1 MMERVVSYIFLIFIF
16 LNLQACHAQQ
26 KEQKMSSQPELYT
39 FHFGVEGEKNF
50 KSYMQTDVDQQPAG
64 MSFFDLTW
72 EPPHLANLKIDLGE
86 NSFVIKNAFSAM
98 GTRIDYAQQNEG
110 IQIIDVTAGLNK
122 EEFVSQEQAYMA
134 YKELFSQLQ
143 KAGWKQYFYP
153 SDARFDKK
161 DNLKRIGKNNT
172 VIDPYNL
179 LTPAEW
185 REHFKSSTSLYFNL
199 YKNGVLTELNL
210 EKTSK
215 KKLNAEK
222 NEQFMLR
229 FSIQSIRYVTKNLIE
244 NGYKLT
250 GPELKSAYDEM
261 VLVDQK
267 ERSKAEIKA
276 KKEGFHID
284 ESYQDPDVWQY
295 VK

>member
-1 MMERVVSYIFLIFIF
+1 MKKIISYFFLFFIL
-16 LNLQACHAQQ
+16 LNLQGCNAERNNKKAF
-26 KEQKMSSQPELYT
+26 SQPELYSLN
-39 FHFGVEGEKNF
+39 FGIEGEKEF
-50 KSYMQTDVDQQPAG
+50 KSYMQTGVDQQPAG

-72 EPPHLANLKIDLGE
+72 EPPHLANIKIDLGE

-122 EEFVSQEQAYMA
+122 EEFVSEEQAYSA

-153 SDARFDKK
+153 SDTRFDKK
-161 DNLKRIGKNNT
+161 DNLKVMQEDRVI
-172 VIDPYNL
+172 IDPYSF
-179 LTPAEW
+179 LTLKQWKEY
-185 REHFKSSTSLYFNL
+185 FDSKSMAVIRFYT
-199 YKNGVLTELNL
+199 NGILSELSMSRT
-210 EKTSK
+210 KSK
-215 KKLNAEK
+215 EDKK
-222 NEQFMLR
+222 QYVLR
-229 FSIQSIRYVTKNLIE
+229 FSVQTIRYVTKNSIE

-250 GPELKSAYDEM
+250 GAELKRAFDEM

-284 ESYQDPDVWQY
+284 ESYQDPNVWQY

>member
-1 MMERVVSYIFLIFIF
+1 KVF
-16 LNLQACHAQQ
+16 
-26 KEQKMSSQPELYT
+26 SQPELYT
-39 FHFGVEGEKNF
+39 LNFGVEGEKKF

-72 EPPHLANLKIDLGE
+72 EPPHLANIKIDLAE
-86 NSFVIKNAFSAM
+86 NSFIIKNVFSAM

-110 IQIIDVTAGLNK
+110 IQIIDITAGLNK
-122 EEFVSQEQAYMA
+122 EEFVSEEQAYMA
-134 YKELFSQLQ
+134 YKGLLGELQ
-143 KAGWKQYFYP
+143 KAGWQQYFYP
-153 SDARFDKK
+153 SDARFDKT
-161 DNLKRIGKNNT
+161 DNLKRIKKNNT
-172 VIDPYNL
+172 VIDPFNL
-179 LTPAEW
+179 LTQAEW

-199 YKNGVLTELNL
+199 YRNGVLTELNL

-215 KKLNAEK
+215 KELKAEK

-250 GPELKSAYDEM
+250 GIDLKRAFDEM
-261 VLVDQK
+261 GLVDQK
-267 ERSKAEIKA
+267 ERRKAEIKA

>member
-1 MMERVVSYIFLIFIF
+1 MMEKVVSYIFLIFIF

-39 FHFGVEGEKNF
+39 LNFGVEGEKKF
-50 KSYMQTDVDQQPAG
+50 KSYMQTGVDQQPAG

-72 EPPHLANLKIDLGE
+72 EPPHLANIKIDLGE

-98 GTRIDYAQQNEG
+98 GTRIDYAKQNEG

-122 EEFVSQEQAYMA
+122 EEFVSEEQAYMA

-143 KAGWKQYFYP
+143 KAGWKQYFFP
-153 SDARFDKK
+153 GLARISTK
-161 DNLKRIGKNNT
+161 DNMKAMIEDGLI
-172 VIDPYNL
+172 IDPYNH
-179 LTPAEW
+179 LT
-185 REHFKSSTSLYFNL
+185 
-199 YKNGVLTELNL
+199 LTEWSDFFNKKPTVATRLYANGIL
-210 EKTSK
+210 VELSIDKTKSENNK
-215 KKLNAEK
+215 K
-222 NEQFMLR
+222 QYMLR
-229 FSIQSIRYVTKNLIE
+229 FAVQTIRYVTKNSIE

-267 ERSKAEIKA
+267 ERRKAEIKA

>member
-1 MMERVVSYIFLIFIF
+1 MKKIVSYFFLFFIL
-16 LNLQACHAQQ
+16 LNLQGCNAERNN
-26 KEQKMSSQPELYT
+26 KKVFSQPELYSLN
-39 FHFGVEGEKNF
+39 FGVEGEKKF
-50 KSYMQTDVDQQPAG
+50 KSYMQKGVDQQPAG

-72 EPPHLANLKIDLGE
+72 EPPHLANIKIDLGE

-134 YKELFSQLQ
+134 YKELFSQLE
-143 KAGWKQYFYP
+143 KAGWKQYFFP
-153 SDARFDKK
+153 GLSRISKK
-161 DNLKRIGKNNT
+161 DNMKVMIEDGLT
-172 VIDPYNL
+172 IDPYNY
-179 LTPAEW
+179 LTLTEW
-185 REHFKSSTSLYFNL
+185 SDFFNNFPTVTTRLYA
-199 YKNGVLTELNL
+199 NGVLIELSID
-210 EKTSK
+210 KTKSENNK
-215 KKLNAEK
+215 K
-222 NEQFMLR
+222 QYMLR
-229 FSIQSIRYVTKNLIE
+229 FAIQTIRYVTKNSIE

-250 GPELKSAYDEM
+250 GPELKSAFDEM

-267 ERSKAEIKA
+267 ERRKTEIKA

-284 ESYQDPDVWQY
+284 ESYQDPHVWQY

>member
-1 MMERVVSYIFLIFIF
+1 MMERAVSYIFLIFIF

-39 FHFGVEGEKNF
+39 LNFGIEGEKKF
-50 KSYMQTDVDQQPAG
+50 KSYMQTGVDQQPAG

-72 EPPHLANLKIDLGE
+72 EPPHLANIKIDLGE

-122 EEFVSQEQAYMA
+122 EEFVSEEQAYMA

-143 KAGWKQYFYP
+143 KAGWEQYFFP
-153 SDARFDKK
+153 STSRTAKK
-161 DNLKRIGKNNT
+161 DNMKSMIEDGLI
-172 VIDPYNL
+172 IDPYNL
-179 LTPAEW
+179 LT
-185 REHFKSSTSLYFNL
+185 
-199 YKNGVLTELNL
+199 LTEWSNFFNKKPTVTVRLYTHGVSL
-210 EKTSK
+210 EISIDKTKSENDK
-215 KKLNAEK
+215 K
-222 NEQFMLR
+222 QYMLR
-229 FSIQSIRYVTKNLIE
+229 YSIETINYSTKNSIKD
-244 NGYKLT
+244 GYKLS
-250 GPELKSAYDEM
+250 GQELKTAFDER
-261 VLVDQK
+261 VKYNQK
-267 ERSKAEIKA
+267 QRARVESQA

-284 ESYQDPDVWQY
+284 DSYQDPDIWQY

>member
-26 KEQKMSSQPELYT
+26 KEQKMSAQPELYILN
-39 FHFGVEGEKNF
+39 FGIEGEKKF
-50 KSYMQTDVDQQPAG
+50 KSYMQTGVDQQPAG

-72 EPPHLANLKIDLGE
+72 EPPHLANIKIDLGE

-98 GTRIDYAQQNEG
+98 GTRIDYTQQNEG

-134 YKELFSQLQ
+134 YKELFGQLQ
-143 KAGWKQYFYP
+143 KAGWEQYFYP
-153 SDARFDKK
+153 NTSRIAKQ
-161 DNLKRIGKNNT
+161 DNIKSMIEDGLI
-172 VIDPYNL
+172 IDPYNF
-179 LTPAEW
+179 LT
-185 REHFKSSTSLYFNL
+185 
-199 YKNGVLTELNL
+199 LTEWTDFFNKKPTVAVRLYNHGIFL
-210 EKTSK
+210 EMSIDKTKSENDK
-215 KKLNAEK
+215 K
-222 NEQFMLR
+222 QYMLR
-229 FSIQSIRYVTKNLIE
+229 YSMETIRYNTKNSIKD
-244 NGYKLT
+244 GYKLS
-250 GPELKSAYDEM
+250 GQELKTAFN
-261 VLVDQK
+261 
-267 ERSKAEIKA
+267 ERMKYNEKQRAKVENQA

>member
-1 MMERVVSYIFLIFIF
+1 MMEKVVNYIFLIFIF

-39 FHFGVEGEKNF
+39 LNFGIEGEKKF
-50 KSYMQTDVDQQPAG
+50 KSYMQTGVDQQPAG

-72 EPPHLANLKIDLGE
+72 EPPHLANIKIDLGE

-122 EEFVSQEQAYMA
+122 EEFVSEEQAYNA
-134 YKELFSQLQ
+134 YKELFEQLQ
-143 KAGWKQYFYP
+143 KAGWKAYFYP
-153 SDARFDKK
+153 SDTRFDKK
-161 DNLKRIGKNNT
+161 DNLKVMQEDGII
-172 VIDPYNL
+172 IDPYNFLTLKQWKEYFDSKSIAVIRLYTNGL
-179 LTPAEW
+179 LAELSMS
-185 REHFKSSTSLYFNL
+185 RTKS
-199 YKNGVLTELNL
+199 KED
-210 EKTSK
+210 K
-215 KKLNAEK
+215 K
-222 NEQFMLR
+222 QYVLR
-229 FSIQSIRYVTKNLIE
+229 FSVQTIRYVTKNSIE

-250 GPELKSAYDEM
+250 GPELKRAYDEM

>member
-1 MMERVVSYIFLIFIF
+1 
-16 LNLQACHAQQ
+16 
-26 KEQKMSSQPELYT
+26 PELYSLN
-39 FHFGVEGEKNF
+39 FGVEGEKKF
-50 KSYMQTDVDQQPAG
+50 KSYMQTGVDQQPAG

-72 EPPHLANLKIDLGE
+72 EPPHLANIKIDLGE
-86 NSFVIKNAFSAM
+86 NSFVIKNVFSAM

-134 YKELFSQLQ
+134 YKELFSQLE
-143 KAGWKQYFYP
+143 KAGWKQYFFP
-153 SDARFDKK
+153 GLSRISKK
-161 DNLKRIGKNNT
+161 DNMKVMIEDGLI
-172 VIDPYNL
+172 IDPYNY
-179 LTPAEW
+179 LTLTEW
-185 REHFKSSTSLYFNL
+185 SDFFNNIPTVTTRLYA
-199 YKNGVLTELNL
+199 NGVLIELSID
-210 EKTSK
+210 KTKSENNK
-215 KKLNAEK
+215 K
-222 NEQFMLR
+222 QYMLR
-229 FSIQSIRYVTKNLIE
+229 FAIQTIRYVTKNSIE

-250 GPELKSAYDEM
+250 GPELKSAFDEM

-267 ERSKAEIKA
+267 ERRKAEIKA

>member
-1 MMERVVSYIFLIFIF
+1 
-16 LNLQACHAQQ
+16 
-26 KEQKMSSQPELYT
+26 MSSQPELYT
-39 FHFGVEGEKNF
+39 LNFGVEGEKKF
-50 KSYMQTDVDQQPAG
+50 KSYMQTGVDQQPAG

-72 EPPHLANLKIDLGE
+72 EPPHLGNIKIDLGE

-122 EEFVSQEQAYMA
+122 EEFVREEQAYMA

-161 DNLKRIGKNNT
+161 DNLKRIEKNNT

-215 KKLNAEK
+215 KDLNAEK

-229 FSIQSIRYVTKNLIE
+229 FSIQSIRYVTKNLLE
-244 NGYKLT
+244 NGYRLT
-250 GPELKSAYDEM
+250 GAELKRAFDEM

>member
-1 MMERVVSYIFLIFIF
+1 MKKIFIYF
-16 LNLQACHAQQ
+16 FLFFILLNLQGCNAERNN
-26 KEQKMSSQPELYT
+26 KKVFSQPELYSLN
-39 FHFGVEGEKNF
+39 FGVEGEKKF
-50 KSYMQTDVDQQPAG
+50 KSYMQKGVDQQPAG

-72 EPPHLANLKIDLGE
+72 EPPRLANIKIDLGE

-134 YKELFSQLQ
+134 YKELFSQLE
-143 KAGWKQYFYP
+143 KAGWKQYFFP
-153 SDARFDKK
+153 ELSRISKK
-161 DNLKRIGKNNT
+161 DNMKVMIEDGLI
-172 VIDPYNL
+172 IDPYNY
-179 LTPAEW
+179 LTLTEW
-185 REHFKSSTSLYFNL
+185 SDFFNNIPTVTTRLYA
-199 YKNGVLTELNL
+199 NGVLIELSID
-210 EKTSK
+210 KTKSENNK
-215 KKLNAEK
+215 K
-222 NEQFMLR
+222 QYMLR
-229 FSIQSIRYVTKNLIE
+229 FAIQTIRYVTKNSIE

-250 GPELKSAYDEM
+250 GPELKSAFDEM

-267 ERSKAEIKA
+267 ERRKAEIKA

>member
-1 MMERVVSYIFLIFIF
+1 MKKIVSYFFLFFIL
-16 LNLQACHAQQ
+16 LNLQGCDAERNNKKAF
-26 KEQKMSSQPELYT
+26 SQPELYSLN
-39 FHFGVEGEKNF
+39 FGIEGEKKF
-50 KSYMQTDVDQQPAG
+50 KSYMQTGVDQQPAG

-72 EPPHLANLKIDLGE
+72 EPPHLANIKIDLGE
-86 NSFVIKNAFSAM
+86 NSFVIKNVFSAM
-98 GTRIDYAQQNEG
+98 GTRIDYVQQNEG

-122 EEFVSQEQAYMA
+122 EEFVSEEQAYMA
-134 YKELFSQLQ
+134 YKELFGELQ
-143 KAGWKQYFYP
+143 KAGWQQYFYP

-161 DNLKRIGKNNT
+161 DNLKRIKKNNT
-172 VIDPYNL
+172 VIDPFNL
-179 LTPAEW
+179 LTLAEW

-199 YKNGVLTELNL
+199 YKKGVLTELNL

-215 KKLNAEK
+215 KELKAEK

-229 FSIQSIRYVTKNLIE
+229 FSIQSIRYVTRNLIE

-250 GPELKSAYDEM
+250 GIDLKRAYDEM

>member
-1 MMERVVSYIFLIFIF
+1 MKKIVIYFFLFFIL
-16 LNLQACHAQQ
+16 LNLKGCNAERNN
-26 KEQKMSSQPELYT
+26 KKVFSQPELYT
-39 FHFGVEGEKNF
+39 LNFGVEGEKKF

-72 EPPHLANLKIDLGE
+72 EPPHLANIKIDLAE
-86 NSFVIKNAFSAM
+86 NSFIIKNVFSAM

-110 IQIIDVTAGLNK
+110 IQIIDITAGLNK
-122 EEFVSQEQAYMA
+122 EEFVSEEQAYMA
-134 YKELFSQLQ
+134 YKELLSQLQ

-153 SDARFDKK
+153 SDTRFDKT
-161 DNLKRIGKNNT
+161 DNLKRIKKKNT
-172 VIDPYNL
+172 VIDPFNL
-179 LTPAEW
+179 LTQAEW

-215 KKLNAEK
+215 KELKAEK

-261 VLVDQK
+261 VLVEQK
-267 ERSKAEIKA
+267 ERRKAEIKA

-284 ESYQDPDVWQY
+284 ESYQDPNVWQY

>member
-1 MMERVVSYIFLIFIF
+1 MMEKVVSYIFLIFIF

-26 KEQKMSSQPELYT
+26 KEQKMSSQSELYT
-39 FHFGVEGEKNF
+39 LNFGIEGEKKF

-72 EPPHLANLKIDLGE
+72 EPPHLANIKIDLGE
-86 NSFVIKNAFSAM
+86 HSFVIKNAFSAM

-134 YKELFSQLQ
+134 YKELFSQLE
-143 KAGWKQYFYP
+143 KAGWKQYFFP
-153 SDARFDKK
+153 GLSRISKK
-161 DNLKRIGKNNT
+161 DNMKVMIEDGLI
-172 VIDPYNL
+172 IDPYNF
-179 LTPAEW
+179 LTLTEW
-185 REHFKSSTSLYFNL
+185 SDFFNNIPTVTTRLYA
-199 YKNGVLTELNL
+199 NGVLIELSID
-210 EKTSK
+210 KTKSEDNK
-215 KKLNAEK
+215 K
-222 NEQFMLR
+222 QYMLR
-229 FSIQSIRYVTKNLIE
+229 FAVQTIRYVTKNSIE

-250 GPELKSAYDEM
+250 GPELKSVFDEM

-267 ERSKAEIKA
+267 ERRKAEIKA

-295 VK
+295 IK

>member
-1 MMERVVSYIFLIFIF
+1 MMERAVSYIFLIFIF

-39 FHFGVEGEKNF
+39 LNFGIEGEKKF
-50 KSYMQTDVDQQPAG
+50 KSYMQTGVDQQPAG

-72 EPPHLANLKIDLGE
+72 EPPHLANIKIDLGE

-122 EEFVSQEQAYMA
+122 EEFVSEEQAYMA
-134 YKELFSQLQ
+134 YKELFGQLQ
-143 KAGWKQYFYP
+143 KAGWEQYFFP
-153 SDARFDKK
+153 STSRIAKK
-161 DNLKRIGKNNT
+161 DNMKSMIEDGLI
-172 VIDPYNL
+172 IDPYNL
-179 LTPAEW
+179 LT
-185 REHFKSSTSLYFNL
+185 
-199 YKNGVLTELNL
+199 LTEWSNFFNKKPTVTVRLYTHGVSL
-210 EKTSK
+210 EISIDKTKSENDK
-215 KKLNAEK
+215 K
-222 NEQFMLR
+222 QYMLR
-229 FSIQSIRYVTKNLIE
+229 YSIETINYSTKNSIKD
-244 NGYKLT
+244 GYKLS
-250 GPELKSAYDEM
+250 GQELKTAFDER
-261 VLVDQK
+261 VKYNQK
-267 ERSKAEIKA
+267 QRARVESQA